1 MHTSY
6 ARGSSGPRSEGS
18 VTSKVRLKLG
28 QLEVE
33 CEGTEEFLRDELPKL
48 LETFSKLQPT
58 VAAVGHPPADTNGVG
73 ASLPPGE
80 KAMTTSSTAFV
91 AQKLASQ
98 TGPELA
104 PGRPLS
110 ARSAPDRF
118 GVRCHCQ
125 EAGGSKGSCCWRGS
139 EKGEELEHLRGI
151 QASIDTRCQHV
162 GRLGAHRGRQAPR
175 RQAGWGQ

>member
-1 MHTSY
+1 
-6 ARGSSGPRSEGS
+6 

-104 PGRPLS
+104 TAALLYLAHSG
-110 ARSAPDRF
+110 
-118 GVRCHCQ
+118 Q
-125 EAGGSKGSCCWRGS
+125 EAVKRKHILAEMRTVKSVFRAHMDGNFAKFMDRLA
-139 EKGEELEHLRGI
+139 KDKIVNVVKAGEWALTTAARADLEQKL
-151 QASIDTRCQHV
+151 AE
-162 GRLGAHRGRQAPR
+162 A
-175 RQAGWGQ
+175 